1 MRLAEAIKEKEF
13 IEDSINSLQH
23 HIVNTAGVDNTTDSK
38 TLLTLIKSRF
48 EELRNLYKKYQNF
61 CVSIER
67 AKAGAFIEVQS
78 NKLSLLDALVIKQV
92 FENKL
97 NVLEEIYECSLK
109 NSCIDLNDLFKE
121 VETARLDVKTLG
133 VEIEFAMWE
142 VEV

>member
-1 MRLAEAIKEKEF
+1 MKLAQAIKEKDF
-13 IEDSINSLQH
+13 IEDSIYALQQ
-23 HIVNTAGVDNTTDSK
+23 HIVNTSVLEDATDAK
-38 TLLTLIKSRF
+38 TLTALIKNRF

-67 AKAGAFIEVQS
+67 AKAAAFIEVQS

-97 NVLEEIYECSLK
+97 RILEGIYEHSLK

-121 VETARLDVKTLG
+121 VESTRLDIKTLG
-133 VEIEFAMWE
+133 TEIEFATWE

>member
-13 IEDSINSLQH
+13 IEDSIHSLQH
-23 HIVNTAGVDNTTDSK
+23 HIVNTSGVESTTDSK
-38 TLLTLIKSRF
+38 ILATLIKSRF

-92 FENKL
+92 FESKL
-97 NVLEEIYECSLK
+97 RTLEGIYELSLK
-109 NSCIDLNDLFKE
+109 DSCVDLNDLFKE
-121 VETARLDVKTLG
+121 LETTRLDVKTLS
-133 VEIEFAMWE
+133 VEIEFALWE